1 MKQKMNWSKNCLL
14 AGLVVL
20 GSLAST
26 ASGAVLYDNLP
37 PIAPNQYSYGLTGQD
52 LVAQRFTTGGN
63 NATLLSVALFIERE
77 SGNGTPIVQIWSGSS
92 TLPDGTLLGSLTLS
106 GSMSSSLAPTTFT
119 SSGLALANG
128 ADYWVVMQGVS
139 ESVFNWGF
147 TDQNSGSGGGFKSG
161 NATSNPND
169 AGAFWL
175 DYSTSPF
182 QMQVQADLSPVPEPS
197 EWAAISFSLLS
208 VVWVVKRRFTLARS

>member
-1 MKQKMNWSKNCLL
+1 MKQNMNWSKNCLL
-14 AGLVVL
+14 AGLVML

-26 ASGAVLYDNLP
+26 AQGAVLYDNLP
-37 PIAPNQYSYGLTGQD
+37 PIAPNQNSYGLTDQD

-77 SGNGTPIVQIWSGSS
+77 SGSGTPIVQIWSGSS
-92 TLPDGTLLGSLTLS
+92 TLPNGSLLESLTLS
-106 GSMSSSLAPTTFT
+106 GSISGSLAPTAFT
-119 SSGLALANG
+119 SSGLAVANG

-147 TDQNSGSGGGFKSG
+147 TDQNSGSGDGFKSG
-161 NATSNPND
+161 NATSND
-169 AGAFWL
+169 AGANWL
-175 DYSTSPF
+175 DYSTAPF

-197 EWAAISFSLLS
+197 EWAAISFGLLGI
-208 VVWVVKRRFTLARS
+208 VWVVKRRFAPACA